1 MPDGELPELARSL
14 RSLGAARDP
23 ATQAAHDAIFPP
35 LIAARVRASR
45 AEGRDVVHAFNG
57 ASLSEQIERA
67 VTSAAT
73 DGTMHPSVARA
84 RSARARDLLGPLKA
98 AFAALDAQ
106 GRAAAAAL
114 PGSEPWAAWV
124 ESLRRAFAAADEVCG
139 QVARV
144 LAEPPDEP
152 EERGWFGRR
161 RGREG

>member
-57 ASLSEQIERA
+57 AALREQIERA
-67 VTSAAT
+67 VTAAAT
-73 DGTMHPSVARA
+73 LGTTNPAVARA
-84 RSARARDLLGPLKA
+84 RSARARDALAPLLVV
-98 AFAALDAQ
+98 FATLDEGA
-106 GRAAAAAL
+106 RAAATAL
-114 PGSEPWAAWV
+114 PGSEPWEAWV

-139 QVARV
+139 QLAHV
-144 LAEPPDEP
+144 LAEPPSEP
-152 EERGWFGRR
+152 EERSWFGRR
-161 RGREG
+161 RG

>member
-57 ASLSEQIERA
+57 AALREQIERA
-67 VTSAAT
+67 VTAAAT
-73 DGTMHPSVARA
+73 LGTTSPAMARA
-84 RSARARDLLGPLKA
+84 RSARARDLLGPLQA
-98 AFAALDAQ
+98 AFAMLDED
-106 GRAAAAAL
+106 GRAAATAS
-114 PGSEPWAAWV
+114 PGSEPWEVWV

-139 QVARV
+139 QLSYV
-144 LAEPPDEP
+144 LAEPPAEP

-161 RGREG
+161 RG